1 MSKRVDAFLAE
12 VRKNPRI
19 INVDTD
25 LKINTPQPRID
36 LNRDK
41 LADLGISVADDAG
54 TLETML
60 AGREVTRFKRAGE
73 QYDVILRV
81 EDAQR
86 TEPESLERIF
96 ARTASGALVPLS
108 SVVSIHDGTAPPA
121 TWTTLIASAPS
132 R

>member
-41 LADLGISVADDAG
+41 LADLGISVADAAG

-86 TEPESLERIF
+86 TEPESLERIL

-108 SVVSIHDGTAPPA
+108 SVVSIHDGTARPA
-121 TWTTLIASAPS
+121 T
-132 R
+132 